1 VVATAGL
8 LIVAASGCGSGR
20 AVSWGGVWGPAIVSN
35 DGRVLTVAGYASG
48 CGTIATL
55 VARQSLAEV
64 ALRVRDVVVR
74 SCMPGEGA
82 LAVPP
87 PLQIRL
93 AAPFGK
99 RKLINGAT
107 GQPVPQFDA
116 RLLLRPGMLPP
127 GYRLRQV
134 IPQLTGPEG
143 HAIARVQLWYSPPT
157 ERADWLVI
165 TESPESPLVL
175 PPWQSPPQ
183 HGRWAGIRLRGVQG
197 WAAPSV
203 VAWRQ
208 RGLMYSISADTPLS
222 TAQLIAIADSA
233 IG

>member
-1 VVATAGL
+1 MATAGL
-8 LIVAASGCGSGR
+8 LIAAASGCGSGR
-20 AVSWGGVWGPAIVSN
+20 AVSWGGVWGPAIVSA

-48 CGTIATL
+48 CGTTSTL

-64 ALRVRDVVVR
+64 ALRVRNVVVR

-82 LAVPP
+82 LQVPP
-87 PLQIRL
+87 PLQVRL
-93 AAPFGK
+93 AAPLGK
-99 RKLINGAT
+99 RKLVNRAT

-116 RLLLRPGMLPP
+116 RLLMRPGILPP

-134 IPQLTGPEG
+134 LPQLTGPQG

-157 ERADWLVI
+157 ERADWVVI

-175 PPWQSPPQ
+175 LPWQSPPQ
-183 HGRWAGIRLRGVQG
+183 HGNWTRIRLRGVPG

-203 VAWRQ
+203 IAWRQ
-208 RGLMYSISADTPLS
+208 RGLIYSISTYTPLT

-233 IG
+233 SG